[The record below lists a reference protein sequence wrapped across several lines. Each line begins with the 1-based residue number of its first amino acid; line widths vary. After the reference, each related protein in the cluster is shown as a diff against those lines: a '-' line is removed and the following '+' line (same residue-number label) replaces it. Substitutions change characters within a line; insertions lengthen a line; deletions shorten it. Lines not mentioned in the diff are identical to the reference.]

1 MAKLNRQEQR
11 VRRHERLRRKLRG
24 TPERPRLCVY
34 KSHRHL
40 YAQLIDDQS
49 GHTLLGASTL
59 EAELRSQ
66 SGCNIA
72 SAKLLGGLLAE
83 RALAQGIKTV
93 VFDRGGY
100 PYHGVVKAL
109 AEHCREGG
117 VIF

>member
-1 MAKLNRQEQR
+1 MAKLNRQER
-11 VRRHERLRRKLRG
+11 RLRRHERLRRKLQG

-40 YAQLIDDQS
+40 YAQLIDDRS

-59 EAELRSQ
+59 EAELRGHT
-66 SGCNIA
+66 GCNMA
-72 SAKLLGGLLAE
+72 SAELLGDLLAK

-117 VIF
+117 VLF